1 MDYCFK
7 VYFHLFNGSE
17 DLFSYN
23 YNLRGGFYNLQGG
36 SEDLF
41 SHNYDLGGGFYDLG
55 SDNYHL
61 KGLPKG
67 IFTGFYPVFSYFLQ
81 KTGVIHC
88 ICPQILRSW
97 SSL

>member
-1 MDYCFK
+1 MVQKTFLVIIITLEVVFITSK
-7 VYFHLFNGSE
+7 VVRKTFFG
-17 DLFSYN
+17 
-23 YNLRGGFYNLQGG
+23 
-36 SEDLF
+36 
-41 SHNYDLGGGFYDLG
+41 HNYDLGGGFYDLG

-67 IFTGFYPVFSYFLQ
+67 VFTGFYPVFSYFLQ

-88 ICPQILRSW
+88 ICPQIQPSW